1 MPQTV
6 WRWASARRSNGQFR
20 SRMTPSSLRRLV
32 APLGENLFQD
42 GHPLGLTP
50 AGQATFDL
58 GGDVGA
64 EALSRLVERRLGP
77 SILKQLLL
85 I

>member
-1 MPQTV
+1 MGVGQAVKRAVPQPDDTIFV
-6 WRWASARRSNGQFR
+6 FEG
-20 SRMTPSSLRRLV
+20 LV